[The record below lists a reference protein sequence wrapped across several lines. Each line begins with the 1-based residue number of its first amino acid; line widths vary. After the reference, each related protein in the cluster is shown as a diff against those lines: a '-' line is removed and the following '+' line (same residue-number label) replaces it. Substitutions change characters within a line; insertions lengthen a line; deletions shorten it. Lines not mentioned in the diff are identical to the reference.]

1 MKYGHWSAAFTIVVN
16 GLQVDY
22 SELSKEEQYQIL
34 WQLSRNQTSG
44 EFLENGVQHLEKRIS

>member
-34 WQLSRNQTSG
+34 WQLSRNQTSEIG
-44 EFLENGVQHLEKRIS
+44 RAHV